1 MTQATTAAATH
12 DRIVRA
18 AIALTTD
25 EGWAAL
31 TMTRLADDVG
41 VSRQTVYNEVG
52 TKAGL
57 ARAMVLDEL
66 ARFLAVVDDGFARNP
81 EDLPGALRA
90 SVLGVLRTA
99 ESNEL
104 LRAIVSPG
112 GAGELLPPLT
122 TDAGELLDTAKTV
135 VLERISAY
143 DLDVDQRTLLAV
155 VDMLVRT
162 VLGHVMQPSGPTG
175 RTADD
180 LAELTCRMLH
190 IPA

>member
-1 MTQATTAAATH
+1 MTQATTAPSTYV
-12 DRIVRA
+12 RIVRA
-18 AIALTTD
+18 AIALTTQD
-25 EGWAAL
+25 GWAAL

-57 ARAMVLDEL
+57 AQAMVLDEL

-90 SVLGVLRTA
+90 SVRGVLLTA
-99 ESNEL
+99 ERNEL

-112 GAGELLPPLT
+112 GGGELLPPLT

-143 DLDVDQRTLLAV
+143 DVNVDQRTLLAV

-162 VLGHVMQPSGPTG
+162 VLGHVMQPSGPPG

-180 LAELTCRMLH
+180 LAELTARLLH

>member
-1 MTQATTAAATH
+1 VTQATAAPSTH

-18 AIALTTD
+18 AIELTTE

-31 TMTRLADDVG
+31 TMTRLADHAG

-57 ARAMVLDEL
+57 AQAMVLDEL
-66 ARFLAVVDDGFARNP
+66 SRFLAVVDDGFERNP

-90 SVLGVLRTA
+90 SVRGVLRTA

-112 GAGELLPPLT
+112 GGGELLPPLT
-122 TDAGELLDTAKTV
+122 TEAGALLDTAKTV

-143 DLDVDQRTLLAV
+143 DVNVDQRTLLAV

-162 VLGHVMQPSGPTG
+162 VLGHVMQPSGPPG

-180 LAELTCRMLH
+180 LAELTCRLLD